1 MIWISCYKDVSRL
14 VFEMNLYMMYVHFFT
29 SISKFLFVRTS
40 TGPCPRA
47 IVKRPRSTSQ
57 ERWPDVICARS
68 TEVLGLTSKLLVW
81 RNVEDGEWGGGLRC
95 FEDFSLG
102 MPGSWWIGVLMKNLF
117 GICVCISLEP
127 NPSFE
132 AKMGWEDMRSGSLHI
147 IAEYS
152 ILEHSCRTHAGRGHH
167 RDCMAAV
174 YSRNDHGSCLRHFT
188 ALCSG
193 GQFSLCLVSWVWTG
207 AVATTRATWLKQNH
221 RPQNDHNRC
230 GISVRLFDKI
240 VSVVFSLF
248 SKLRWLYLIVTLM
261 IRCDV
266 NDSNM
271 IICRM

>member
-1 MIWISCYKDVSRL
+1 MSPCHCEASQVNQSRKVAWCHLCKEHRSARPHFKAIGLEKCGGWRMGWRSKVFWGFFIKDAWIMVNWSFD
-14 VFEMNLYMMYVHFFT
+14 E
-29 SISKFLFVRTS
+29 
-40 TGPCPRA
+40 
-47 IVKRPRSTSQ
+47 
-57 ERWPDVICARS
+57 E
-68 TEVLGLTSKLLVW
+68 LVW
-81 RNVEDGEWGGGLRC
+81 YLY
-95 FEDFSLG
+95 
-102 MPGSWWIGVLMKNLF
+102 
-117 GICVCISLEP
+117 VCISLEP

-221 RPQNDHNRC
+221 RLQNGHNRC